1 MNNEDTSKVDDHSPN
16 SSPSSPLKQE
26 SLFITPTQHHQ
37 QQQEQEHKLEEE
49 DQDRGKN
56 DFTSLE
62 SHKKK
67 RSKVIRIGGS
77 SSTTSSSCEPSKPP
91 KAVRKPEP
99 NAPKITPPC
108 TECGRRFWS
117 LKALFGHMRCH
128 PERQWRG
135 INPPPNLPRPSS
147 SYPSSENVAVAAVR
161 TAPPMFTEEDH
172 EVAESLLLLAS
183 GTGNATTTTT
193 NTNTS
198 ADHHHHHLVASEF
211 GSNNLGGIFECSSC
225 KKVFGSHQA
234 LGGHRASHK
243 NVKGCFAIA
252 RNDQCEES
260 NLGTPISDYHHHQQ
274 QQHYHHN
281 FCGDPNKFIMKE
293 ISSSSTSLDLGNI
306 NNNNHHQCSIC
317 FRVFS
322 SGQALGGHKRCH
334 WEKGEESSSLSQL
347 GFAAAAAGNRS
358 WDLNLPAPV
367 EMSSGGD
374 HREQGSSSSSSDLDL
389 GLSLGI

>member
-1 MNNEDTSKVDDHSPN
+1 MENENEERFFPIEILHPRGTSGDG
-16 SSPSSPLKQE
+16 
-26 SLFITPTQHHQ
+26 
-37 QQQEQEHKLEEE
+37 
-49 DQDRGKN
+49 DRMKIHPREGMG
-56 DFTSLE
+56 DEFLS
-62 SHKKK
+62 
-67 RSKVIRIGGS
+67 GDGDGDG
-77 SSTTSSSCEPSKPP
+77 PSKPP

-147 SYPSSENVAVAAVR
+147 SSSSENVAVAAVR
-161 TAPPMFTEEDH
+161 MAPPMFTEEDH

-183 GTGNATTTTT
+183 GTGNATTTA
-193 NTNTS
+193 TNTS
-198 ADHHHHHLVASEF
+198 ADHHHHHHHHHLVASEF

-260 NLGTPISDYHHHQQ
+260 NLGTPISDYHQQHQQQ

-306 NNNNHHQCSIC
+306 NSNNHHQCSIC

-347 GFAAAAAGNRS
+347 GFEAAAASNRS

>member
-1 MNNEDTSKVDDHSPN
+1 MNNEDSKVDHSSPN
-16 SSPSSPLKQE
+16 SSSSSPLKHHNHH
-26 SLFITPTQHHQ
+26 HHQ
-37 QQQEQEHKLEEE
+37 QQQQQ
-49 DQDRGKN
+49 QDSRQT

-67 RSKVIRIGGS
+67 MRTKVIRMGGA

-91 KAVRKPEP
+91 KTVRKPEP

-147 SYPSSENVAVAAVR
+147 SSSSENAAAAVAVRV
-161 TAPPMFTEEDH
+161 TSMFTEEDH

-183 GTGNATTTTT
+183 GTGDATNIT
-193 NTNTS
+193 NNTS
-198 ADHHHHHLVASEF
+198 ADHHHHLVASEF
-211 GSNNLGGIFECSSC
+211 GSSSINFGGFLS
-225 KKVFGSHQA
+225 VQ
-234 LGGHRASHK
+234 
-243 NVKGCFAIA
+243 VA
-252 RNDQCEES
+252 RRTDQGEES
-260 NLGTPISDYHHHQQ
+260 NLGAPSDYHHQ

-281 FCGDPNKFIMKE
+281 FSGDPNKFIMKE
-293 ISSSSTSLDLGNI
+293 SSTSLDLGNI
-306 NNNNHHQCSIC
+306 NNHHQCSIC

-334 WEKGEESSSLSQL
+334 WEKGEESLSSQL
-347 GFAAAAAGNRS
+347 AFAAASGNRS

-374 HREQGSSSSSSDLDL
+374 HKEQGSSSSSSDLDL

>member
-1 MNNEDTSKVDDHSPN
+1 MNNEDSKVDHSSPN
-16 SSPSSPLKQE
+16 SSSSSPLKHH
-26 SLFITPTQHHQ
+26 HHQ
-37 QQQEQEHKLEEE
+37 QQQQ
-49 DQDRGKN
+49 QDSRQT

-67 RSKVIRIGGS
+67 MRTKAIRIGGA

-91 KAVRKPEP
+91 KTVRKPEP

-147 SYPSSENVAVAAVR
+147 SSSSENAAAAVVVR
-161 TAPPMFTEEDH
+161 VTSMFTEEDH

-183 GTGNATTTTT
+183 GTGDATNIT
-193 NTNTS
+193 NNTS
-198 ADHHHHHLVASEF
+198 ADHHHHLVASEF
-211 GSNNLGGIFECSSC
+211 GSSSINFGGVFECSSC

-252 RNDQCEES
+252 RTDQCEES
-260 NLGTPISDYHHHQQ
+260 NLGAPSDYHHQ

-281 FCGDPNKFIMKE
+281 FSGDPNKFIMKE
-293 ISSSSTSLDLGNI
+293 SSTSLDLGNI
-306 NNNNHHQCSIC
+306 NNHHQCSIC

-334 WEKGEESSSLSQL
+334 WEKGEESSSSQL
-347 GFAAAAAGNRS
+347 AFAAASGNRS

-374 HREQGSSSSSSDLDL
+374 HKEQGSSSSSSDLDL